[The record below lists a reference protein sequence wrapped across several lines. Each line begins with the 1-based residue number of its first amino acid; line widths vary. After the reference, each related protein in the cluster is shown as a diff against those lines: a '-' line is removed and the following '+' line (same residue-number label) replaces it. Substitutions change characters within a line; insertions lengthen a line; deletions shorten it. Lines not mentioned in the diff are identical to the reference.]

1 MEFGPSTVTVL
12 LNQNHF
18 QYCVLPYIFSL
29 ILLIIVYCII
39 NFIRCLIVMLIWADN
54 SKIKILSYLMQK
66 EWFIL
71 LRLSIP
77 KSYRT
82 QTSDIYFFLFWTL
95 YLSIFVAKFILFKM
109 TSQQNILNCQK
120 KNNNS
125 MVNKTSIIVSRKK
138 PYITASHLIEVTNS
152 IIYGLTVL
160 NLCTEFNI

>member
-1 MEFGPSTVTVL
+1 
-12 LNQNHF
+12 
-18 QYCVLPYIFSL
+18 
-29 ILLIIVYCII
+29 
-39 NFIRCLIVMLIWADN
+39 
-54 SKIKILSYLMQK
+54 
-66 EWFIL
+66 
-71 LRLSIP
+71 
-77 KSYRT
+77 
-82 QTSDIYFFLFWTL
+82 
-95 YLSIFVAKFILFKM
+95 M